1 MDIKQL
7 EALTAV
13 AEYGRFSTAARALN
27 TVQSN
32 ISTHIARLENELGAI
47 LIDRSAGLLTPEGQ
61 VVLTRARRISAE
73 LEAMRD
79 DVASMSSHVTGKVSL
94 GIIGTTGRWL
104 LPTLLDDL
112 SNQYPDVEIRVIDS
126 TTTALIPLLE
136 NGDIDLAVINTP
148 LTHDELT
155 TSPLFEEQ
163 LVVVTPSSHP
173 LASDGDRTVDFHELQ
188 KHKLLLGPR
197 GSNLRDLIDDA
208 ARRQGVN
215 LSTLAELD
223 GIRLAATLAFQGYAP
238 AIVPV
243 TAIPA
248 WALRGDWRV
257 LNIDSIPPRLVGLAI
272 RRRGMLSPA
281 ANAMR
286 DVLRTAVRFQ
296 APSIDGLIAI

>member
-1 MDIKQL
+1 
-7 EALTAV
+7 
-13 AEYGRFSTAARALN
+13 
-27 TVQSN
+27 
-32 ISTHIARLENELGAI
+32 
-47 LIDRSAGLLTPEGQ
+47 
-61 VVLTRARRISAE
+61 
-73 LEAMRD
+73 
-79 DVASMSSHVTGKVSL
+79 
-94 GIIGTTGRWL
+94 
-104 LPTLLDDL
+104 
-112 SNQYPDVEIRVIDS
+112 
-126 TTTALIPLLE
+126 
-136 NGDIDLAVINTP
+136 
-148 LTHDELT
+148 
-155 TSPLFEEQ
+155 
-163 LVVVTPSSHP
+163 

-248 WALRGDWRV
+248 WAPRGNWRV
-257 LNIDSIPPRLVGLAI
+257 LNIKSIPPRLVGLAI